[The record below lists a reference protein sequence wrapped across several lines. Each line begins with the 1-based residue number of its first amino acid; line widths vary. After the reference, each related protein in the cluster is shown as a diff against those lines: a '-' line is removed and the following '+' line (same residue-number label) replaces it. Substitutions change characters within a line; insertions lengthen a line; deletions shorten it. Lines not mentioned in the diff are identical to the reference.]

1 VDRAIGYGVDG
12 HSVDGTDLDACLKTV
27 GLAVEQARAG
37 RGPQMVVAKLL
48 RLCGHGEHDDSSYV
62 DPKLKNSPL
71 GRDCLKV
78 AAEDLTKKKWANAET
93 IAAWR
98 NEAVQKVEED
108 VATVQREA
116 GPDPFKENWRAL
128 ATEHLSE
135 GHEGS

>member
-1 VDRAIGYGVDG
+1 
-12 HSVDGTDLDACLKTV
+12 LDACLKTV